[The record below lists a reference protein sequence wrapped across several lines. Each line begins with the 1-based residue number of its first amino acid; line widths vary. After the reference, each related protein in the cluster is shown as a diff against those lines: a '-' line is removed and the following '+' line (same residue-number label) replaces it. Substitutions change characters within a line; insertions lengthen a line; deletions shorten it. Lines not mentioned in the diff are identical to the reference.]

1 MRSEFEL
8 LLANRP
14 DHWSQLGLCRL
25 DGRFTGR
32 REWLTD
38 ADVADMESICLDCPV
53 FVECLNEVVPVAVEV
68 FAAGE
73 WRSDEC

>member
-1 MRSEFEL
+1 ML
-8 LLANRP
+8 NRP
-14 DHWSQLGLCRL
+14 LHWSQLATCRL

-38 ADVADMESICLDCPV
+38 ADLNEMESICLGCPV
-53 FVECLNEVVPVAVEV
+53 FVECLDEFVPVVTDV

-73 WRSDEC
+73 WRSDDGA